1 MSDDTPPTSGPTSPP
16 TQQSAET
23 SRRTTPP
30 WVWRLRVRL
39 QRLRTRFVHILLLPE
54 LTPDQ
59 AFDLRQ
65 TVRKEGELTNGYVLM
80 CTLAAGIAILGLLQ
94 SSTAVVI
101 GAMLVSPL
109 MSPIAAL
116 GIGFASLD
124 GQRIREAARVVAVGA
139 AIGIITGLLLT
150 LLSPIRNATP
160 EILARTEPTLLD
172 LAVALF
178 SGIAGGYATVTG
190 KGGTAIGVAIA
201 TALMPP
207 LTVVGYGIAVLQP
220 MFALGALL
228 LFFTNLAAITFSVA
242 LVTRLS
248 RAARPLGKVE
258 WTPRYIAALAVAF
271 LILATPLSM
280 TLMRLSQEGRVRIAA
295 RSAILSA
302 SGDGSTIAQLDVQS
316 ALFGEPSV
324 KALVV
329 TPTYTANAQGNAET
343 RLEQALGEH
352 VAITLQQVLAADVQA
367 QTRAMVDAAMERTAA
382 DVPPYNTIRTTIGLP
397 TRSLWADRAQRQV
410 YLEPITLPGWSLA
423 DYRATEAK
431 ASSST
436 DGWTVRLVP
445 PAQPTLTVWAG
456 NDGAGRPVDA
466 VAPDLALWAL
476 QRWGMAKAPLSSDDP
491 QALARVARQFTDAGI
506 AVQYQRPAS
515 APSETPSTGI
525 AAEDQDEA
533 QATVPIVAVQVYPA
547 SPSSPQ
553 P

>member
-1 MSDDTPPTSGPTSPP
+1 MTGETPPAAKQDVATSL
-16 TQQSAET
+16 
-23 SRRTTPP
+23 R
-30 WVWRLRVRL
+30 WRLLRARL
-39 QRLRTRFVHILLLPE
+39 HRLRTRFIHILLLPE

-139 AIGIITGLLLT
+139 AIGILTGLLLT
-150 LLSPIRNATP
+150 LLSPIRDATP
-160 EILARTEPTLLD
+160 EILSRTKPTLLD

-207 LTVVGYGIAVLQP
+207 LTVIGYGIAVLQP

-258 WTPRYIAALAVAF
+258 WTPRYVAALILAF
-271 LILATPLSM
+271 LVLATPLSM
-280 TLMRLSQEGRVRIAA
+280 TLMQLSQEGRVRIAA
-295 RSAILSA
+295 RSAILAA
-302 SGDGSTIAQLDVQS
+302 SGEGCTIAQLDVQS

-329 TPTYTANAQGNAET
+329 TPAYAANAQANAET
-343 RLEQALGEH
+343 RLQQTLGEH
-352 VAITLQQVLAADVQA
+352 VGITLQQILAADVQA

-382 DVPPYNTIRTTIGLP
+382 GITADTPPYNAIRTAIGLP

-410 YLEPITLPGWSLA
+410 YLEPIALPGWSLA
-423 DYRATEAK
+423 DYRATEARV
-431 ASSST
+431 SGST
-436 DGWTVRLVP
+436 PGWTVRLVP
-445 PAQPTLTVWAG
+445 PAQPTLAIWTGGDDA
-456 NDGAGRPVDA
+456 NDGNNGKDRPADA
-466 VAPDLALWAL
+466 VPPDLAVWAL
-476 QRWGMAKAPLSSDDP
+476 QRWGMAKVMLSGQDP
-491 QALARVARQFTDAGI
+491 QAVALVTRQFTDAGI
-506 AVQYQRPAS
+506 AAQYQSPVPAPLP
-515 APSETPSTGI
+515 PSRAEPESRTPPPLVT
-525 AAEDQDEA
+525 
-533 QATVPIVAVQVYPA
+533 ATVYPA
-547 SPSSPQ
+547 RPSQQ